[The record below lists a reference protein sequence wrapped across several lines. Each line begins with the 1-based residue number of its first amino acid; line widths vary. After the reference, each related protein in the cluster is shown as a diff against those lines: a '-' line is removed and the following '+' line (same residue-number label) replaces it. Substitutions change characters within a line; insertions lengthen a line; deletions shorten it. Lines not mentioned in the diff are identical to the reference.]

1 MRAQQAGLRLEAQQL
16 LFPEQAAQD
25 GLDVEREQ
33 LVARQARREDRDA
46 VVVLVAADLVFVG
59 LVVVFLRRAFEVAL
73 ALHRQPLDQQARGHL
88 VVGREHQRGVELLAL
103 QHVVLQHVAELAELL
118 AVVVEQRHH
127 ALVGRRARQLVL
139 RVERDG
145 AAALVVHVDH
155 VGQAR
160 VGRQLA
166 DDLGGGAQAQVGLG
180 LGHGHLHRAVAED
193 LQDQRAVELDVGL
206 HQRGRG
212 RHLAEQF
219 GHRRRVGAGG
229 GVGGAPRK
237 DLLPRIRQ
245 AHDHAAHRQAIEQ
258 EFVQLAQNIIFLQSG
273 RLRAGYRATGFAG
286 PLVSPPERG

>member
-1 MRAQQAGLRLEAQQL
+1 MRAQEAGLRFEAQQL
-16 LFPEQAAQD
+16 LFPEQTAQD

-33 LVARQARREDRDA
+33 LVAREARRQDRDA
-46 VVVLVAADLVFVG
+46 VVFLVAADLV
-59 LVVVFLRRAFEVAL
+59 LVRFIVRLLRGAFEVAL
-73 ALHRQPLDQQARGHL
+73 ALDGQALDQQAGRHL
-88 VVGREHQRGVELLAL
+88 VVGGEHQRGVELFAL
-103 QHVVLQHVAELAELL
+103 QHVVLQHVAELAQLL
-118 AVVVEQRHH
+118 AVVAEQRHD
-127 ALVGRRARQLVL
+127 ALVRRGAGQLVF

-160 VGRQLA
+160 VGRQVA
-166 DDLGGGAQAQVGLG
+166 DHLGGGAQAQVGLG
-180 LGHGHLHRAVAED
+180 LGHRHLHGAVAED

-219 GHRRRVGAGG
+219 GHRRRVRAGG

-258 EFVQLAQNIIFLQSG
+258 EFVQLAQNGIFLSVPA
-273 RLRAGYRATGFAG
+273 RVRRF
-286 PLVSPPERG
+286 S